1 MLSDLLSMTEEGQW
15 ILWLEQYRS
24 FGPLP
29 GLLLP
34 FLKSFIPPLPTMI
47 IIGWNAAVY
56 GLWLGF
62 LYSWIGVFAG
72 CLTTFLIIRKLSE
85 HPFMR
90 RWSEKPKVRRGMLWI
105 RRNAF
110 SYVFLLGLFPIGPFV
125 VVNVAAGLARMNVR
139 SYALAV
145 AAGKGIMIF
154 TVSYFGH
161 DPAMYVEH
169 PWRLLYI
176 LLLVGVSLFFSKRL
190 EAKFAKEPGY
200 RERVRKDSPSENFNQ

>member
-1 MLSDLLSMTEEGQW
+1 MTEEAQW
-15 ILWLEQYRS
+15 LQWLEQYRS
-24 FGPLP
+24 LGPLP
-29 GLLLP
+29 GILLP
-34 FLKSFIPPLPTMI
+34 FLKSFVPPLPTMI

-72 CLTTFLIIRKLSE
+72 CLTTFLLVRKAAE
-85 HPFMR
+85 HPYMR
-90 RWSEKPKVRRGMLWI
+90 RWSEKPKVQRGMVWL

-110 SYVFLLGLFPIGPFV
+110 SYVFVLGLFPIGPFV
-125 VVNVAAGLARMNVR
+125 VVNVVAGLARMNVR

-161 DPAMYVEH
+161 DPALYAEH
-169 PWRLLYI
+169 PWRLLYLV
-176 LLLVGVSLFFSKRL
+176 LLAGGSLWASKKL
-190 EAKFAKEPGY
+190 EAKFTKE
-200 RERVRKDSPSENFNQ
+200 REEGATESSGRALS